1 MTFNPKPHRLGF
13 TLVELLMVI
22 SIIGLL
28 AGMFSIAYRGAL
40 QESSNQKTLSTITK
54 VSEVLN
60 SRMEEYASYPVVL
73 RQPGGA
79 IIPATAVPLQP
90 TPPDR
95 PDTKTLLLERARL
108 LLLRETIAMEMPDHP
123 NDFKWTDAWVTPA
136 NSATFFDNL
145 PRAVF
150 TGLVDDTSGTTVP
163 VAVRNGV
170 TSRTRRMAGK
180 LSQFVPGVGPM
191 PIPGWQNS
199 NANAELLFLIV
210 EDSQLN
216 GSSAI
221 ELFRESEIGD
231 TDGDG
236 LNEFIDAY
244 GNPIGWVRW
253 PVGFEGIAR
262 FHPDML
268 DPTIISPSRGVS
280 IESDPLDRMS
290 ADPGYY
296 PSATT
301 RPGPGAFP
309 LVVSSGIDGKIGVRL
324 ALPGDVSAVDTRWL
338 GKPSYLSN
346 SLITDPWVR
355 SGTEQLGGIIDI
367 KAAGDD
373 ITNYSGNGAT
383 Q

>member
-1 MTFNPKPHRLGF
+1 MKTKTYLVRQGF

-22 SIIGLL
+22 AIISIL
-28 AGMFSIAYRGAL
+28 AGLFSIAYRGAL
-40 QESSNQKTLSTITK
+40 QESNSQKTLSTITK
-54 VSEVLN
+54 ISEVLN
-60 SRMEEYASYPVVL
+60 SRMEEYATYPVVL

-79 IIPATAVPLQP
+79 IIPASAFPLP
-90 TPPDR
+90 SAPDR

-123 NDFKWTDAWVTPA
+123 NDFKWTDAWVTTA
-136 NSATFFDNL
+136 NAAAFFDNL

-150 TGLVDDTSGTTVP
+150 TGLGEGTSGTP

-180 LSQFVPGVGPM
+180 LSQFVSGVGPM

-221 ELFRESEIGD
+221 ELFRTSEIGD

-236 LNEFIDAY
+236 LNEFLDAF
-244 GNPIGWVRW
+244 GNAIGWLRW

-280 IESDPLDRMS
+280 IESDPFDRMS

-296 PSATT
+296 PGAVTK
-301 RPGPGAFP
+301 PGPGAFP
-309 LVVSSGIDGKIGVRL
+309 LVVSAGPDGEFGIRL
-324 ALPGDVSAVDTRWL
+324 FLTVPTSAVDTPSN
-338 GKPSYLSN
+338 GKPSYLN
-346 SLITDPWVR
+346 GSLITDPWVR
-355 SGTEQLGGIIDI
+355 SSTEQLGGIIDP
-367 KAAGDD
+367 KTSGDN

-383 Q
+383 L

>member
-1 MTFNPKPHRLGF
+1 
-13 TLVELLMVI
+13 
-22 SIIGLL
+22 
-28 AGMFSIAYRGAL
+28 
-40 QESSNQKTLSTITK
+40 
-54 VSEVLN
+54 
-60 SRMEEYASYPVVL
+60 MEEYATYPVVL

-79 IIPATAVPLQP
+79 IIPASAFPLP
-90 TPPDR
+90 SAPDR

-123 NDFKWTDAWVTPA
+123 NDFKWTDAWVTTA
-136 NSATFFDNL
+136 NAAAFFDNL

-150 TGLVDDTSGTTVP
+150 TGLGEGTSGTP

-180 LSQFVPGVGPM
+180 LSQFVSGVGPM

-221 ELFRESEIGD
+221 ELFRTSEIGD

-236 LNEFIDAY
+236 LNEFLDAF
-244 GNPIGWVRW
+244 GNAIGWLRW

-280 IESDPLDRMS
+280 IESDPFDRMS

-296 PSATT
+296 PGAVTK
-301 RPGPGAFP
+301 PGPGAFP
-309 LVVSSGIDGKIGVRL
+309 LVVSAGPDGEFGIRL
-324 ALPGDVSAVDTRWL
+324 FLTVPTSAVDTPSN
-338 GKPSYLSN
+338 GKPSYLN
-346 SLITDPWVR
+346 GSLITDPWVR
-355 SGTEQLGGIIDI
+355 SSTEQLGGIIDP
-367 KAAGDD
+367 KTSGDN

-383 Q
+383 L